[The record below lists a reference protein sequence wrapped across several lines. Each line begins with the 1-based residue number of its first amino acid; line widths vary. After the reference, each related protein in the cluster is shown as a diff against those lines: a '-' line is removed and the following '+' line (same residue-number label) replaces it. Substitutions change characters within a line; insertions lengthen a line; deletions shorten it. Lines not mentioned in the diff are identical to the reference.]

1 MIKVQNNIAIREPLP
16 VFLLGLQIESLADL
30 SWTDPQLGVS
40 DCKWLPEIDQ
50 SPALGVHER
59 HGDETLAISGG
70 SVIVTRSVVPWSAE
84 EIEAERK
91 ASVPQSVTMR
101 QARLALLG
109 AGLLDDV
116 EAAIDAQDEPLKSQF
131 RIEWDY
137 ATEVDRQWPTLLG
150 LMPALGL
157 TGEQVDALFVA
168 AAKL

>member
-1 MIKVQNNIAIREPLP
+1 MIKVQNNIATREPLP

-50 SPALGVHER
+50 SPTLGVHER
-59 HGDETLAISGG
+59 YGDETLAISGD
-70 SVIVTRSVVPWSAE
+70 SVIVTRSVVPWSAD

-101 QARLALLG
+101 QARLALHA
-109 AGLLDDV
+109 AGLLPAV
-116 EAAIDAQDEPLKSQF
+116 TAAVATASEPVK
-131 RIEWDY
+131 IEWEFASDLRR
-137 ATEVDRQWPTLLG
+137 DWPTLIALAAGLG
-150 LMPALGL
+150 MDDI
-157 TGEQVDALFVA
+157 QIDDLFIA